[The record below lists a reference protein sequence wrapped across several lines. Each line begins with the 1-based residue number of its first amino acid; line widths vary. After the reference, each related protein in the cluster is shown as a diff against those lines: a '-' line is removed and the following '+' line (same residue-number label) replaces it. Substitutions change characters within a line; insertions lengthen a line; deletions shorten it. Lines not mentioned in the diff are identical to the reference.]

1 MTIEIELKFL
11 LDPKQIDVITQQ
23 LTSHPHRYTSP
34 TLLANHYYET
44 ADNQL
49 RGWDMGLR
57 VRGKDGHY
65 EMTLKTAGQ
74 EIGGLHQRPEYN
86 VALEDSRLNI
96 GLLPDHVWPT
106 GTDLSALQQ
115 HLTPLFNTDF
125 TREKWVI
132 SYGKS
137 EIEVALDQGSVSA
150 GDQSTPLLELE
161 LELLQGTRADI
172 FALANELVKHGGVRL
187 GWQSK
192 AARGYGL
199 AQGSGLPTVEPLAQ
213 PSVEPKASCE
223 QGLSTLLSGLIG
235 RWQLL
240 ESHWMAGDKQMP
252 TLLLQTLL
260 AIRETFSLFGG
271 LIPRSVSS
279 EIRQQ
284 LLTLDQALQQ
294 KKPDASHLCFSTD
307 WVLGQLKL
315 IELVVEQQW
324 RQSINARQLKRLE
337 SSFKRFCDV
346 MLSRCAAELHDLAA
360 ETLVANQLSTTL
372 LRLDKLTI
380 AISLLSSAYP
390 SDQVDDWLA
399 PWLLARQHLVS
410 GGQEVL
416 RLPLPSRPL
425 SPFWLTSNTAKDS
438 LNH

>member
-11 LDPKQIDVITQQ
+11 IDPDQIDAIKKQ
-23 LTSHPHRYTSP
+23 LALYPHRYTSP
-34 TLLANHYYET
+34 TMLTNHYYET

-86 VALEDSRLNI
+86 VPLQDSQLNI
-96 GLLPDHVWPT
+96 ALLPQDVWPS
-106 GTDLSALQQ
+106 GTDISALQQ
-115 HLTPLFNTDF
+115 RLNPLFSTNF

-132 SYGKS
+132 TYGNS
-137 EIEVALDQGSVSA
+137 EIEVAFDQGSVSA
-150 GDQSTPLLELE
+150 DQQTASLLELE
-161 LELLQGTRADI
+161 LELLQGERTDI
-172 FALANELVKHGGVRL
+172 FALANELVKDGGVRL
-187 GWQSK
+187 GGQSK

-199 AQGSGLPTVEPLAQ
+199 AQGNGLPVVEPLTQ
-213 PSVEPKASCE
+213 LTVKPKATCE
-223 QGLSTLLSGLIG
+223 QGLSTLLSGLIR

-240 ESHWMAGDKQMP
+240 ESHWLAGDKQMP
-252 TLLLQTLL
+252 ALLQQTLL

-279 EIRQQ
+279 ELRQQ
-284 LLTLDQALQQ
+284 LLLLDQALQQ
-294 KKPDASHLCFSTD
+294 KKPDASNLCFSAD
-307 WVLGQLKL
+307 WVMGQLKL
-315 IELVVEQQW
+315 IELIVEQPW
-324 RQSINARQLKRLE
+324 RQSVNTRQLKRLE
-337 SSFKRFCDV
+337 GSFKRFCDV

-360 ETLVANQLSTTL
+360 ETLISNQLSTTL
-372 LRLDKLTI
+372 FRLDKLTL
-380 AISLLSSAYP
+380 AIGLLSSAYP
-390 SDQVDDWLA
+390 LEQVEGWLA

-410 GGQEVL
+410 AGQEVI

>member
-11 LDPKQIDVITQQ
+11 LDPNQVDVITQQ
-23 LTSHPHRYTSP
+23 LASYPHRYTSP
-34 TLLANHYYET
+34 VLLSNHYYET

-49 RGWDMGLR
+49 RRWDMGLR

-86 VALEDSRLNI
+86 IALNDSQLAIR
-96 GLLPDHVWPT
+96 LLPENVWPT

-115 HLTPLFNTDF
+115 DLVALFSTDF

-132 SYGKS
+132 CYGNS
-137 EIEVALDQGSVSA
+137 EIEVALDRGSVSA

-161 LELLQGTRADI
+161 LELLQGQRTDI
-172 FALANELVKHGGVRL
+172 FALANQLVNIGGVRL

-199 AQGSGLPTVEPLAQ
+199 AQGSGLPAVEPLMQ
-213 PSVEPKASCE
+213 LNVKPKASCE
-223 QGLSTLLSGLIG
+223 QGLTTLLSGLIG

-240 ESHWMAGDKQMP
+240 ETHWMAGDKQMP
-252 TLLLQTLL
+252 TQLLQTLL

-279 EIRQQ
+279 AIRQQ

-294 KKPDASHLCFSTD
+294 KKPDASQLCFSTD
-307 WVLGQLKL
+307 WVSAQLKL

-324 RQSINARQLKRLE
+324 RQSVNTRQLKRLE

-346 MLSRCAAELHDLAA
+346 MLSRCAADLHDLAA
-360 ETLVANQLSTTL
+360 ETLIANQLSTTL

-380 AISLLSSAYP
+380 AIGLLSSAYP
-390 SDQVDDWLA
+390 AEQVNNWLA

-416 RLPLPSRPL
+416 RLPLSSRPI

-438 LNH
+438 LND

>member
-11 LDPKQIDVITQQ
+11 LDPNQIDVVTQQ
-23 LTSHPHRYTSP
+23 LTRYPHRHALP

-49 RGWDMGLR
+49 RRWDMGLR
-57 VRGKDGHY
+57 VRGKDGHF

-86 VALEDSRLNI
+86 VALNNSQLDIR
-96 GLLPDHVWPT
+96 LLPEDVWPV
-106 GTDLSALQQ
+106 GTDLDALQQ
-115 HLTPLFNTDF
+115 RLTPLFSTDF

-132 SYGKS
+132 TYGES

-161 LELLQGTRADI
+161 LELLQGKRADI
-172 FALANELVKHGGVRL
+172 FALANELVNNGGVRL

-199 AQGSGLPTVEPLAQ
+199 AQGSGLPAVEPLKQ
-213 PSVEPKASCE
+213 LSVKPKASCE
-223 QGLSTLLSGLIG
+223 QGLTALLSGLVG

-240 ESHWMAGDKQMP
+240 ESHWIAGDKQMP
-252 TLLLQTLL
+252 TLLLHTLL

-271 LIPRSVSS
+271 LIPRSASS

-284 LLTLDQALQQ
+284 LLTLEQALQQ
-294 KKPDASHLCFSTD
+294 KKPEASALCFSTD
-307 WVLGQLKL
+307 WVIAQLKL
-315 IELVVEQQW
+315 TELIVEQQW

-360 ETLVANQLSTTL
+360 ETLIPNQASTTL

-380 AISLLSSAYP
+380 AIGLLSSAYP
-390 SDQVDDWLA
+390 SAQVDDWLA
-399 PWLLARQHLVS
+399 PWLLARQHLIA

>member
-11 LDPKQIDVITQQ
+11 LDPNQVDVITQQ
-23 LTSHPHRYTSP
+23 LASYPHRYTSP
-34 TLLANHYYET
+34 VLLSNHYYET

-49 RGWDMGLR
+49 RRWDMGLR

-86 VALEDSRLNI
+86 IALNDSQLAIR
-96 GLLPDHVWPT
+96 LLPENVWPT

-115 HLTPLFNTDF
+115 DLVALFSTDF

-132 SYGKS
+132 SYGNS
-137 EIEVALDQGSVSA
+137 EIEVALDRGSVSA

-161 LELLQGTRADI
+161 LELLQGQRTDI
-172 FALANELVKHGGVRL
+172 FALANELVNIGGVRL

-199 AQGSGLPTVEPLAQ
+199 AQGSGLPAVEPLMQ
-213 PSVEPKASCE
+213 LNVKPKASCE
-223 QGLSTLLSGLIG
+223 QGLTTLLSGLIG

-240 ESHWMAGDKQMP
+240 ETHWMAGDKQMP
-252 TLLLQTLL
+252 TQLIQTLL

-279 EIRQQ
+279 AIRQQ

-294 KKPDASHLCFSTD
+294 KKPDASQLCFSTD
-307 WVLGQLKL
+307 WVSAQLKL

-324 RQSINARQLKRLE
+324 RQSVNARQLKRLE

-360 ETLVANQLSTTL
+360 ETLIANQLSTTL

-380 AISLLSSAYP
+380 AIGLLSSAYP
-390 SDQVDDWLA
+390 AEQVDNWLA

-416 RLPLPSRPL
+416 RLPLPSRPI

-438 LNH
+438 LND

>member
-23 LTSHPHRYTSP
+23 LTSYPHRYTSP

-172 FALANELVKHGGVRL
+172 FALANELVKNGGVRL

-199 AQGSGLPTVEPLAQ
+199 AQGSGLPIVEPLVQ

-240 ESHWMAGDKQMP
+240 ESHWMAGDKQIP

-360 ETLVANQLSTTL
+360 ETLIANQLSTTL

-390 SDQVDDWLA
+390 SDQVDEWLA

>member
-11 LDPKQIDVITQQ
+11 IDPNQIDLIKQQ
-23 LTSHPHRYTSP
+23 LVRYPHRYTSP
-34 TLLANHYYET
+34 VLLANHYYET

-57 VRGKDGHY
+57 VRGKDGQY

-86 VALEDSRLNI
+86 IELVDSQLDIR
-96 GLLPDHVWPT
+96 LLPKDVWPK
-106 GTDLSALQQ
+106 GTDIAELQQ
-115 HLTPLFNTDF
+115 RLTPLFSTDF

-132 SYGKS
+132 NLGQS
-137 EIEVALDQGSVSA
+137 EIEVALDQGAVNA
-150 GDQSTPLLELE
+150 GEQTTPLLELE
-161 LELLQGTRADI
+161 LELLQGQRSDI
-172 FALANELVKHGGVRL
+172 FALANELVENGGVRL

-199 AQGSGLPTVEPLAQ
+199 AQGSGLPIVAPLTQ
-213 PSVEPKASCE
+213 CSVKPKASCE
-223 QGLSTLLSGLIG
+223 QGLTSLLSGLIG

-240 ESHWMAGDKQMP
+240 ETHWMAGDKQMP
-252 TLLLQTLL
+252 PLLLQTLL

-284 LLTLDQALQQ
+284 LLALEAVLQQ
-294 KKPDASHLCFSTD
+294 KKIEASALCFSTE
-307 WVLGQLKL
+307 WVLTQLKL
-315 IELVVEQQW
+315 VEMLVEQQW

-360 ETLVANQLSTTL
+360 ETLIPNQQSTTL
-372 LRLDKLTI
+372 LRLDKLVI
-380 AISLLSSAYP
+380 AIGLLSSAYP
-390 SDQVDDWLA
+390 SEQVNDWLA
-399 PWLLARQHLVS
+399 PWLLARQHLIS